1 MAAKKKTSKKSTTS
15 KTTSSRSA
23 TRSAPTAAAPTT
35 AASTAAA
42 TTKAGS
48 SKSASPAK
56 GKGKLRWPDAAVSD
70 NAAPLSAEDAYEI
83 GRLIAES
90 YQGELSLREI
100 GEQEQLRL
108 SPGAL
113 HRCLAVYRV
122 CTNLNTTPKWQHLG
136 FSHLN
141 RLDALSAPQ
150 QKKLASQAEK
160 QKWSVDRIER
170 EVTRLRQSSKKTQR
184 RGRPALPRF
193 AKAAHQLKRFT
204 DGRDDLL
211 GDLDAASGL
220 ERDRLK
226 DLQTQVVMV
235 RDQLDKLDHALKRA
249 IKA

>member
-1 MAAKKKTSKKSTTS
+1 MAAKKKTSKKSTAS
-15 KTTSSRSA
+15 KSTATKSASARSA
-23 TRSAPTAAAPTT
+23 TRSVSADAA
-35 AASTAAA
+35 
-42 TTKAGS
+42 KNGS
-48 SKSASPAK
+48 SAKSKAK
-56 GKGKLRWPDAAVSD
+56 VRWPDAAVSE
-70 NAAPLSAEDAYEI
+70 NAPPLSAEDAYEI
-83 GRLIAES
+83 GRMIAER

-113 HRCLAVYRV
+113 HRCLAVFRV

-211 GDLDAASGL
+211 GDLDAAAGL

-226 DLQTQVVMV
+226 DLQSQVVMV
-235 RDQLDKLDHALKRA
+235 RGQLDKLEQALKRA